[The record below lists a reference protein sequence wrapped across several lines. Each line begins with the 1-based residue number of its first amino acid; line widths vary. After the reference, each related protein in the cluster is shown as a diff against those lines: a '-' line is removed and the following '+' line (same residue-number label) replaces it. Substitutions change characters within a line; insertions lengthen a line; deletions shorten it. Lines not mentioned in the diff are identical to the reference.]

1 MLVYACRSRLGIW
14 YKGTM
19 MDTIRLTTAQAI
31 VKWLKNQRTVIDGE
45 EVPMFA
51 GVFGIFGHGNVTCL
65 GHALESEQDDL
76 PTWRGHNE
84 QGMALSAVAY
94 AKAKRRRQIMVAA
107 SSIGPG
113 STNMVTAAG
122 VAHANRLPVLLFSGD
137 TFQHR
142 KVDPVLQQ
150 IEQFHN
156 PTETAADTFKPVTRY
171 WDRITKPEQIIRSLP
186 QALAV
191 MLDPADCGPA
201 FFALPQD
208 VQSEAYNY
216 PVDFFEPRMH
226 YIRRPGPDPR
236 EVATAADALRTA
248 SKPLIISGG
257 GVHYSGA
264 VEELTAFAE
273 RRAIPVVETVAGKAT
288 LVSAHPNHAGAIGV
302 SGDTAANLVAEDADV
317 VIAIGTRLQD
327 FTTGSWAL
335 FKNPNVRFVSL
346 NAARWD
352 AVKQHATSVIG
363 DAMVS
368 LEQLDAALGDYTAP
382 DEWLSFAQ
390 AKIGEWNAHLDSF
403 KRPADVDED
412 GNPKPPAYNQIIQVI
427 NEICDDSDYQVSAAS
442 GLPGEL
448 LAGWRTKQVG
458 SFDAE
463 FGFSCMGYEIS
474 GGLGAK
480 MALPDR
486 DVIAWVGDGS
496 YLMMNSDIYASVL
509 TDHKVIYMVL
519 DNGGF
524 AVINRLQTNM
534 GGVEFNNLLRTTRH
548 TNFQHVDFVKHA
560 ESLGAYAELVQSHAD
575 LPPAYARA
583 MAADRTYVIVMKVSE
598 YEWVGGGTWW
608 DVGVPEVSDRDDVL
622 AARGEWEAESKHQ
635 RDGV

>member
-1 MLVYACRSRLGIW
+1 MGRF
-14 YKGTM
+14 
-19 MDTIRLTTAQAI
+19 DTIRLTTAQAI
-31 VKWLKNQRTVIDGE
+31 VRWMIAQHTIIDGE
-45 EVPMFA
+45 EVPLFA

-65 GHALESEQDDL
+65 GHALETEQDTL

-84 QGMALSAVAY
+84 QGMALAAIAY

-150 IEQFHN
+150 VEQFHN
-156 PTETAADTFKPVTRY
+156 PTETACDTFKPVTRY
-171 WDRITKPEQIIRSLP
+171 WDRITRPEQIIRSLP

-201 FFALPQD
+201 FVALPQD
-208 VQSEAYNY
+208 VQAEAYGF
-216 PVDFFEPRMH
+216 PADFFDTRVH
-226 YIRRPGPDPR
+226 YIRRPVPDPR
-236 EVATAADALRTA
+236 DIDAAAEVLLGAT
-248 SKPLIISGG
+248 KPLIIAGG

-264 VEELTAFAE
+264 VEQLTEFAE
-273 RRAIPVVETVAGKAT
+273 RHGIPVVETVAGKAT
-288 LVSAHPNHAGAIGV
+288 LVASHPNLAGAIGV
-302 SGDTAANLVAEDADV
+302 SGDAAANAVAEEADV
-317 VIAIGTRLQD
+317 VLAVGTRLQD

-335 FKNPNVRFVSL
+335 FKNPDCRFVSV

-363 DAMVS
+363 DADVS
-368 LEQLDAALGDYTAP
+368 LGLLSDALDGYRAP
-382 DEWLSFAQ
+382 PEWLGFAQ
-390 AKIGEWNAHLDSF
+390 RQMADWFAHLDTF
-403 KRPADVDED
+403 KDPANAGD
-412 GNPKPPAYNQIIQVI
+412 PPAYNEVIQTI
-427 NEICDDSDYQVSAAS
+427 NEICDDSDYQVSAAG

-448 LAGWRTKQVG
+448 VAGWRTRQVG

-463 FGFSCMGYEIS
+463 FGYSCMGYEIS

-496 YLMMNSDIYASVL
+496 YLMMNSDIYASVM
-509 TDHKVIYMVL
+509 TGHKVIYMVL

-524 AVINRLQTNM
+524 AVINRLQTNQ
-534 GGVEFNNLLRTTRH
+534 GGAEFNNLLHTTRH
-548 TNFQHVDFVKHA
+548 TNYRRVDFVKHA
-560 ESLGAYAELVQSHAD
+560 ESMGATAELVESMAD
-575 LPPAYARA
+575 LPAAFARA
-583 MAADRTYVIVMKVSE
+583 KAADETFVIVMHVSE
-598 YEWVGGGTWW
+598 YAWVGGGTWW
-608 DVGVPEVSDRDDVL
+608 DVGVP
-622 AARGEWEAESKHQ
+622 
-635 RDGV
+635 